1 MLQVR
6 STGRRSE
13 SANSNSD
20 YLDEEE
26 QESGNRRRPNV
37 TYAGSWVAV
46 PGMAK
51 VVRCGRN
58 RLAAAVDKG
67 RPIRLSNL
75 TFTWRAPSSDVG
87 ELEARASVAYG
98 GAYVSVVSRPF
109 SYKRFPVSTSRCG
122 RSISCFRVCGLR
134 PRCDA
139 AESSYMV
146 TMEADEEREEVTIR
160 LGGLIRDNQVYFFPY
175 GGDNSNNICNPFF
188 FQSYIG
194 LGFGLDKK
202 NLRNMDFVACTRSG
216 EDGN

>member
-1 MLQVR
+1 MYPYNFDSHIRFNERDEIPQTILNISVRLTSTEYFDSVMLQVR

-13 SANSNSD
+13 SADSNND

-160 LGGLIRDNQVYFFPY
+160 LGGLIRDNQVYFFAVRR
-175 GGDNSNNICNPFF
+175 G
-188 FQSYIG
+188 
-194 LGFGLDKK
+194 
-202 NLRNMDFVACTRSG
+202 
-216 EDGN
+216 